1 MSRRRIARSQDPS
14 KLSSASRRDF
24 LTVSATVAAGYWIAP
39 RSATADD
46 KPVSAN
52 EEIRFACIGIG
63 GKGQSDSADAGRSGK
78 VVAVAD
84 VDANQLKRAENA
96 FKGAK
101 PYADFRKMLEK
112 RKDIDGVIIA
122 TPDHSHA
129 FIGMACMREGKH
141 VYIQKPI
148 AHSVFEARRLTEGA
162 REFKVVSQ
170 MGNQGHSGEGIRQI
184 CEWIDAGIIGEVRE
198 AHAWTNRPIWPQS
211 SDMDRPKGDASPPEG
226 MDWDR
231 WCGPAPL
238 RPFNAVYHPG
248 KWRAWCDFGTGAL
261 GDMGCHII
269 DPVFQ
274 ALKLLYPTSVEGN
287 VSTTFEEFGKK
298 SVPKNECFPRSTIA
312 RFRFPAR
319 GALPPVELTWWDGG
333 LMPSRPVELEDDMP
347 FGDNDGGCLFV
358 GTKGKIICGCY
369 GSKPRLLDADQR
381 NFVKTLAKTIPRI
394 PGNNSGHEKDWIRAC
409 KGGVAACS
417 NFDYSGPL
425 SEMVLMGNLAIRF
438 PDRKLLWD
446 GEKMQVTND
455 KAANAFVHRQYREG
469 YTL

>member
-1 MSRRRIARSQDPS
+1 MLPRRTFLKNAGLLAAGVAALRPLARA
-14 KLSSASRRDF
+14 SAR
-24 LTVSATVAAGYWIAP
+24 TVSPNEKLNVAVIGFGGVGGSNI
-39 RSATADD
+39 SNCADE
-46 KPVSAN
+46 N
-52 EEIRFACIGIG
+52 
-63 GKGQSDSADAGRSGK
+63 
-78 VVAVAD
+78 VVAMCD
-84 VDANQLKRAENA
+84 LDLKRCAGTIKKFPNAEL
-96 FKGAK
+96 FT
-101 PYADFRKMLEK
+101 DFRKMLEK

-319 GALPPVELTWWDGG
+319 GVLPPVELTWWDGG

-455 KAANAFVHRQYREG
+455 KAANAFVHRKYREG

>member
-1 MSRRRIARSQDPS
+1 MLPRRTFLKNAGLLAAGVAALRPLARA
-14 KLSSASRRDF
+14 SAR
-24 LTVSATVAAGYWIAP
+24 TVSP
-39 RSATADD
+39 ND
-46 KPVSAN
+46 KLN
-52 EEIRFACIGIG
+52 
-63 GKGQSDSADAGRSGK
+63 
-78 VVAVAD
+78 VAVIGFGGVGGSNISNCSDENIVAMCD
-84 VDANQLKRAENA
+84 LDLKRCAGTIKKFPKAEL
-96 FKGAK
+96 FT
-101 PYADFRKMLEK
+101 DFRKMLEK

-211 SDMDRPKGDASPPEG
+211 SDMERPKGEATPPEG

-238 RPFNAVYHPG
+238 RPFNAAYHPG

-269 DPVFQ
+269 DPIFQ

-287 VSTTFEEFGKK
+287 VSTSYAEFGKK
-298 SVPKNECFPRSTIA
+298 SVAKNECFPRSTIA
-312 RFRFPAR
+312 RLRFPAR

-347 FGDNDGGCLFV
+347 FGDSDGGCLFV
-358 GTKGKIICGCY
+358 GTKGKIVCGCY

-394 PGNNSGHEKDWIRAC
+394 PGNTSGHEKDWIRAC

>member
-1 MSRRRIARSQDPS
+1 MLPRRTFLKNAGLLAAGVAALRPLARA
-14 KLSSASRRDF
+14 SAR
-24 LTVSATVAAGYWIAP
+24 TVSP
-39 RSATADD
+39 
-46 KPVSAN
+46 N
-52 EEIRFACIGIG
+52 E
-63 GKGQSDSADAGRSGK
+63 KLN
-78 VVAVAD
+78 VAVIGFGGVGGSNISNCSDENIVAMCD
-84 VDANQLKRAENA
+84 LDLKRCAGTIKKFPKAEL
-96 FKGAK
+96 FT
-101 PYADFRKMLEK
+101 DFRKMLEK

-198 AHAWTNRPIWPQS
+198 AHAWTNRPIWPQN
-211 SDMDRPKGDASPPEG
+211 SDMERPKGEATPPEG
-226 MDWDR
+226 MDWDL

-238 RPFNAVYHPG
+238 RPFNAAYHPG

-298 SVPKNECFPRSTIA
+298 SVPKHECFPRSTIA

-347 FGDNDGGCLFV
+347 FGDSDGGCLFV
-358 GTKGKIICGCY
+358 GTKGKIVCGCY

-394 PGNNSGHEKDWIRAC
+394 PGNTSGHEKDWIRAC

-455 KAANAFVHRQYREG
+455 KAANAFVHRQYRDG

>member
-1 MSRRRIARSQDPS
+1 
-14 KLSSASRRDF
+14 
-24 LTVSATVAAGYWIAP
+24 
-39 RSATADD
+39 
-46 KPVSAN
+46 
-52 EEIRFACIGIG
+52 
-63 GKGQSDSADAGRSGK
+63 
-78 VVAVAD
+78 
-84 VDANQLKRAENA
+84 
-96 FKGAK
+96 
-101 PYADFRKMLEK
+101 MLEK

-162 REFKVVSQ
+162 REFKVISQ

-211 SDMDRPKGDASPPEG
+211 SDMGRPQGDATPPEG

-369 GSKPRLLDADQR
+369 GAKPRLLDADQR

-394 PGNNSGHEKDWIRAC
+394 PGNTSGHEKDWIRAC

-455 KAANAFVHRQYREG
+455 KAANAFVHRQYRDG